1 MPSRSLA
8 ATSAWRSMKLL
19 GPREIRR
26 SRSSTRWRPAS
37 RVHARPRPAACGKR
51 RTPMCSCSPRA
62 SARALFA
69 AALRMAIAAK
79 LLPWTNEETDAGI
92 VACMGRWVAQ
102 RGNLDTAG
110 EIVRAAQQ
118 VERELVR
125 GLDDRFI
132 HIDEIDSD
140 GYAKPDRILVNPEA
154 WRRRCNGFNPSDIAR
169 QFEQRGVLIVGGG
182 GKMSRAEQVVGG
194 THRFYVLVR
203 SKLQH
208 SNTPTPET

>member
-1 MPSRSLA
+1 
-8 ATSAWRSMKLL
+8 
-19 GPREIRR
+19 
-26 SRSSTRWRPAS
+26 
-37 RVHARPRPAACGKR
+37 
-51 RTPMCSCSPRA
+51 
-62 SARALFA
+62 
-69 AALRMAIAAK
+69 
-79 LLPWTNEETDAGI
+79 
-92 VACMGRWVAQ
+92 MGRWVAQ

>member
-1 MPSRSLA
+1 
-8 ATSAWRSMKLL
+8 
-19 GPREIRR
+19 
-26 SRSSTRWRPAS
+26 
-37 RVHARPRPAACGKR
+37 
-51 RTPMCSCSPRA
+51 
-62 SARALFA
+62 
-69 AALRMAIAAK
+69 MAIAAK
-79 LLPWTNEETDAGI
+79 LLPWANEETDAGI

-125 GLDDRFI
+125 DLDDRFI
-132 HIDEIDSD
+132 HIDEIDRKWVPISEDDKFRQRTPELFD
-140 GYAKPDRILVNPEA
+140 GYAKPDHILVNPEA

-208 SNTPTPET
+208 SNTPNT